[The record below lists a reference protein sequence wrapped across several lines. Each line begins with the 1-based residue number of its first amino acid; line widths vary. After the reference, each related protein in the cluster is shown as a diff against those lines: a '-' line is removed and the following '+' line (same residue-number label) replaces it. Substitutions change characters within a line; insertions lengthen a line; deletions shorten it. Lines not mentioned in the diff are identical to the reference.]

1 VFVSFHVQR
10 DKFHVKRIPQLIS
23 KLIVVFFLYMARRKL
38 EEREVRKLYK
48 NSGGSIQVTIPI
60 ELVRDLKWR
69 AGQKVVVKKRGEGI
83 LIEDWKK

>member
-1 VFVSFHVQR
+1 
-10 DKFHVKRIPQLIS
+10 
-23 KLIVVFFLYMARRKL
+23 MARRKL